1 MNTAIYKIELK
12 NGSKY
17 DVFCQSY
24 AQIIRLNKV
33 IERMR
38 DQVLLFELQPQ
49 KIHTV
54 KAFEML
60 NKC

>member
-12 NGSKY
+12 NGKKY

-24 AQIIRLNKV
+24 TQIIRLNKV
-33 IERMR
+33 IERMQ
-38 DQVLLFELQPQ
+38 DKVVLFELQPQ
-49 KIHTV
+49 KMHTV
-54 KAFEML
+54 QIFEML